1 MIGCGGDIN
10 QSDSVGLHRST
21 RVSLSLCG
29 SMQVYVGLCGS
40 TLVYAGD
47 FY

>member
-1 MIGCGGDIN
+1 MVGTLTN
-10 QSDSVGLHRST
+10 QILVGLHRST

-29 SMQVYVGLCGS
+29 SMQDYVGLCGS